1 MIEISSNKSEK
12 NFSLKNKNT
21 VSYKSLSEISEFEQ
35 YDVEEPSDFV
45 IRTKKQDKSIGQIAK
60 LNESLHSMNSHV
72 SKDYEDKEENS
83 ENFKKIPK

>member
-1 MIEISSNKSEK
+1 MIEISSNKSDK

-45 IRTKKQDKSIGQIAK
+45 IRTKKQDKSVGQSSK
-60 LNESLHSMNSHV
+60 LNESIHSINSHI
-72 SKDYEDKEENS
+72 SKDPDDKEEN
-83 ENFKKIPK
+83 ENFKKFNR

>member
-1 MIEISSNKSEK
+1 MIEISSNKSDK

-45 IRTKKQDKSIGQIAK
+45 IRTKKQDKNVGQNSKHNESIQSSTSHISKDCDDKDENENYRK
-60 LNESLHSMNSHV
+60 LN
-72 SKDYEDKEENS
+72 K
-83 ENFKKIPK
+83 